1 MRVVQALVGAVVVLA
16 GMQVVG
22 APAAS
27 AETCKGSYYDS
38 GTTTAS
44 GERFNPNALTA
55 AHKTLRFNT
64 KVKVTNRA
72 NGKSVT
78 VRIIDRGPYVA
89 GRCIDLTPRG
99 FKALAPL
106 SQGVVSVT
114 VTVVS

>member
-1 MRVVQALVGAVVVLA
+1 MFAAAGLVLA
-16 GMQVVG
+16 SIAATQIVS
-22 APAAS
+22 APTAS
-27 AETCKGSYYDS
+27 AETCKASYYS
-38 GTTTAS
+38 GGGTTAS

-64 KVKVTNRA
+64 KVKVTNRS

-78 VRIIDRGPYVA
+78 VRINDRGPYVA

-106 SQGVVSVT
+106 SQGVVNVT